1 MKPFE
6 YEKNKLFE
14 IMNLNLS
21 ILINKDD
28 IELIKV
34 YENQYKLFIDELVSQ
49 EKYEFCNVL
58 EQNKNLL
65 LIKGIFTSKN
75 TIYEN

>member
-1 MKPFE
+1 M
-6 YEKNKLFE
+6 NKE
-14 IMNLNLS
+14 QEG
-21 ILINKDD
+21 LI
-28 IELIKV
+28 
-34 YENQYKLFIDELVSQ
+34 ELVSQ

>member
-14 IMNLNLS
+14 IMNTNLS
-21 ILINKDD
+21 ILINEDD

-34 YENQYKLFIDELVSQ
+34 YENQYKLFINELVSQ
-49 EKYEFCNVL
+49 EKYEFSNVL

-75 TIYEN
+75 TI

>member
-14 IMNLNLS
+14 IMNTNLS
-21 ILINKDD
+21 ILINEDD